1 MGCGC
6 GKGKGMKYEVTK
18 SDGSKVTVNSLAD
31 AQAIVRRLGGVY
43 RAVTA

>member
-1 MGCGC
+1 MACGC
-6 GKGKGMKYEVTK
+6 SGGKSMKYEVTK
-18 SDGSKVTVNSLAD
+18 GDGTKVTVNTLAD